1 MTDRP
6 TVFIVDDDP
15 AVREGLS
22 RLVRS
27 AGYPVECFGT
37 AAAFLETWRDGRPGC
52 LVTDIR
58 MPGMSGLDLQER
70 MRAEGSSIPTI
81 VLTGFG
87 DVPGAVRALKGGALD
102 FLQKPFEPDVLLVR
116 IAEALKE
123 DARVRKASAQAA
135 EVRSRLTKLTPR
147 EREVMAHVI
156 DGKANKVIALELGIS
171 ERTVELHRGRVM
183 RKVGARSVAQLIR
196 QVQARADATERD

>member
-27 AGYPVECFGT
+27 AGYPVECFET
-37 AAAFLETWRDGRPGC
+37 AAEFLETWRDDRPGC
-52 LVTDIR
+52 LVTDVR
-58 MPGMSGLDLQER
+58 MPGMSGLELQER

-123 DARVRKASAQAA
+123 DARVRKASARAA

>member
-6 TVFIVDDDP
+6 TVFIVDDDS

-22 RLVRS
+22 RLVSS
-27 AGYPVECFGT
+27 AGYPVECFES

-58 MPGMSGLDLQER
+58 MPGMSGLELQER

-116 IAEALKE
+116 IAEALRE
-123 DARVRKASAQAA
+123 DARTREASAQAA
-135 EVRSRLTKLTPR
+135 EIRSRLTKLTPR

-196 QVQARADATERD
+196 QVQPPADAAERD

>member
-27 AGYPVECFGT
+27 AGYPVECFET

-58 MPGMSGLDLQER
+58 MPGMSGLELQER
-70 MRAEGSSIPTI
+70 MRAQGSSIPTI

-116 IAEALKE
+116 IAEAFKE
-123 DARVRKASAQAA
+123 DARVRKASAKAA
-135 EVRSRLTKLTPR
+135 EVRSRLTRLTPR

-196 QVQARADATERD
+196 QVQARADAAERD

>member
-27 AGYPVECFGT
+27 AGYPVECFET
-37 AAAFLETWRDGRPGC
+37 AGAFLETWRDGRPGC

-70 MRAEGSSIPTI
+70 MRARGSSIPTI
-81 VLTGFG
+81 ILTGFG

-116 IAEALKE
+116 IAEAFKE
-123 DARVRKASAQAA
+123 DARVREASAQAA
-135 EVRSRLTKLTPR
+135 EIQSRLTKLTPR

-183 RKVGARSVAQLIR
+183 HKVGARSVAQLIR
-196 QVQARADATERD
+196 QVQARADAAERD

>member
-15 AVREGLS
+15 AVREGLA

-27 AGYPVECFGT
+27 AGYPVECFET
-37 AAAFLETWRDGRPGC
+37 AGAFLETWRDGRPGC

-70 MRAEGSSIPTI
+70 MRAQGSSIPTI
-81 VLTGFG
+81 ILTGFG

-123 DARVRKASAQAA
+123 DARARVASARAA
-135 EVRSRLTKLTPR
+135 EIRSRLTKLTPR

-196 QVQARADATERD
+196 QVQARADAVERD

>member
-6 TVFIVDDDP
+6 TVFIVDDDA

-27 AGYPVECFGT
+27 AGYPVECFET
-37 AAAFLETWRDGRPGC
+37 AGAFLETWRDGRPGC

-70 MRAEGSSIPTI
+70 IRAQGSSIPTI

-116 IAEALKE
+116 IAEALKK
-123 DARVRKASAQAA
+123 DARVREASARAA

-156 DGKANKVIALELGIS
+156 EGKANKVIALELGIS

-196 QVQARADATERD
+196 QVQSRADEAERD

>member
-6 TVFIVDDDP
+6 TVFIVDDDA

-27 AGYPVECFGT
+27 AGYPVECFET
-37 AAAFLETWRDGRPGC
+37 AGAFLETWRDGRPGC

-58 MPGMSGLDLQER
+58 MPGMSGLELQER

-81 VLTGFG
+81 ILTGFG

-116 IAEALKE
+116 IAEALKK
-123 DARVRKASAQAA
+123 DARVREASARAA

-196 QVQARADATERD
+196 QVQARADAAERD

>member
-1 MTDRP
+1 MTDCP

-15 AVREGLS
+15 GVREGLS

-27 AGYPVECFGT
+27 AGYPVECFET

-58 MPGMSGLDLQER
+58 MPGMSGLELQER
-70 MRAEGSSIPTI
+70 MRAQGSSIPTI

-116 IAEALKE
+116 IAEALRE
-123 DARVRKASAQAA
+123 DARTREASAQAA
-135 EVRSRLTKLTPR
+135 EIRSRLTKLTPR

-196 QVQARADATERD
+196 QVQPPADSAERD